1 MEKTLILR
9 QQTTKLAEVLEVLR
23 ANFTEEELG
32 EEIAFLTIV
41 KEKIEEEAARQASV
55 AVKADG
61 PESEGVRVYAV
72 RDTEAIEFIHDGDI
86 EGFRKY
92 VSEES
97 TVYFS
102 EPECFAT
109 EAEAI
114 AYCAGIEEGI
124 GKWASEECYP
134 LRSSEDTDLP
144 FIEAI
149 ENS

>member
-32 EEIAFLTIV
+32 EEISFLTIV
-41 KEKIEEEAARQASV
+41 KEKIEEEAARQAGV
-55 AVKADG
+55 AAKADG
-61 PESEGVRVYAV
+61 PE
-72 RDTEAIEFIHDGDI
+72 
-86 EGFRKY
+86 
-92 VSEES
+92 
-97 TVYFS
+97 
-102 EPECFAT
+102 
-109 EAEAI
+109 
-114 AYCAGIEEGI
+114 
-124 GKWASEECYP
+124 SEECYP